1 MKMMKRPLTQ
11 FGYACLSMTMTILA
25 SLPFNATSQS
35 IITDRPDR
43 TESSA
48 SVPKGALQ
56 IESGMLIGFEEGQNG
71 RRTRIEAPAT
81 LFRLGIVKGLEIRV
95 VNRLTTIQYTE
106 RQIQGI
112 NDPELGVKL
121 ELWKPENRSTQIA
134 FLSHVTIPLGTEDLT
149 NNSYG
154 TINKLAITH
163 AISDRFDIGGNVGYD
178 YFGEGVGI
186 FTYSL
191 ALGHAV
197 TDKMSI
203 YIEPFGEVPEF
214 ETSRSGVNA
223 GVTYLISDHLQVDF
237 AFGTG
242 TDHQMNY
249 LTLGISWLTGQNEK
263 SPE

>member
-1 MKMMKRPLTQ
+1 
-11 FGYACLSMTMTILA
+11 MTMTILA
-25 SLPFNATSQS
+25 LLPFNSSSQS

-56 IESGMLIGFEEGQNG
+56 IESGLLLGFEEEQNETI
-71 RRTRIEAPAT
+71 TRFESPTT
-81 LFRLGIVKGLEIRV
+81 LLRLGILNGLELRV
-95 VNRLTTIQYTE
+95 ANQLTIIQQTE
-106 RQIQGI
+106 GQIQGV

-121 ELWKPENRSTQIA
+121 ELWKPENRSTKIA
-134 FLSHVTIPLGTEDLT
+134 FLSHVTIPVGTEDLT

-163 AISDRFDIGGNVGYD
+163 AISDRFDTGGNVGYD
-178 YFGEGVGI
+178 YFGEGVGM

-214 ETSRSGVNA
+214 ETSRSSVNA

-263 SPE
+263 PPE